1 MQYCAVHMFSGLLLG
16 LQRRTCPLYLTSSL
30 STPSPASLPL
40 FLPNRHL
47 GEPGER
53 SRVLARLSA
62 VLHVVADRVRVAA
75 LYDLWTSVYS
85 YATILVPSLLTAPR

>member
-1 MQYCAVHMFSGLLLG
+1 MA
-16 LQRRTCPLYLTSSL
+16 RRP
-30 STPSPASLPL
+30 
-40 FLPNRHL
+40 

-62 VLHVVADRVRVAA
+62 VLRVVADRVRVAA